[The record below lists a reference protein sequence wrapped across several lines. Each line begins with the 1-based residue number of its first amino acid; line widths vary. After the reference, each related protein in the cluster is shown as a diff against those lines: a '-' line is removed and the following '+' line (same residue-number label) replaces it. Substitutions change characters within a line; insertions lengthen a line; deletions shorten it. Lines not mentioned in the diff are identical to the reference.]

1 MSDFVWSED
10 PSIQLKSNGKSLEY
24 SCFGPSPDRAPTILL
39 LHEGLGCVALWRD
52 FPAKLAK
59 ASGFGVMAYSRA
71 GYGQSDP
78 ADLPRPLDYMT
89 REAVDSLPQLIAAAG
104 LQQIILLGHS
114 DGASIA
120 AIYGGSVEDH
130 RVRGLILMAPH
141 FFTED
146 MGLASIAEAKVAYE
160 NTDLSTRM
168 SKYHNNPDN
177 AFYGWNDS
185 WLHADFKNWNITD
198 VIDYI
203 RVPVLAIQG
212 REDQYGTTAQIEALK
227 AQLYAPL
234 ETVLLENCQHTPFL
248 EQPDL
253 TLRSITKFCTRLHA
267 IETAQSQP
275 R

>member
-160 NTDLSTRM
+160 NTNLSNRM
-168 SKYHNNPDN
+168 GKYHNNPDN

-234 ETVLLENCQHTPFL
+234 ETELLENCQHTPFL

-253 TLRSITKFCTRLHA
+253 TLRSITNFCTRLHA
-267 IETAQSQP
+267 IESA
-275 R
+275 

>member
-1 MSDFVWSED
+1 MSDFIWSED

-24 SCFGPSPDRAPTILL
+24 SCFGPSPDQATTILL

-59 ASGFGVMAYSRA
+59 ASGFGVIAYSRA

-160 NTDLSTRM
+160 NTDLPTRM

>member
-1 MSDFVWSED
+1 MSDFIWSED

-24 SCFGPSPDRAPTILL
+24 SCFGPSPDQAATILL

>member
-1 MSDFVWSED
+1 MSDFIWSED
-10 PSIQLKSNGKSLEY
+10 PRIQLKSDGKSIEY
-24 SCFGPSPDRAPTILL
+24 SCFGPSPDQATTILL

-78 ADLPRPLDYMT
+78 ADLPRPLDYMI

-146 MGLASIAEAKVAYE
+146 MGLASIAEAKVAY
-160 NTDLSTRM
+160 
-168 SKYHNNPDN
+168 
-177 AFYGWNDS
+177 
-185 WLHADFKNWNITD
+185 
-198 VIDYI
+198 
-203 RVPVLAIQG
+203 
-212 REDQYGTTAQIEALK
+212 
-227 AQLYAPL
+227 
-234 ETVLLENCQHTPFL
+234 
-248 EQPDL
+248 
-253 TLRSITKFCTRLHA
+253 
-267 IETAQSQP
+267 
-275 R
+275 

>member
-1 MSDFVWSED
+1 MSDFIWSED

-24 SCFGPSPDRAPTILL
+24 SCFGPSPDQATTILL

>member
-1 MSDFVWSED
+1 MSDFIWSED

-24 SCFGPSPDRAPTILL
+24 SCFGPSPDQATTILL

-160 NTDLSTRM
+160 NTNLSNRM

-253 TLRSITKFCTRLHA
+253 TLRSITNFCRRLHA
-267 IETAQSQP
+267 VETA
-275 R
+275 

>member
-1 MSDFVWSED
+1 MSNFIWSGD
-10 PSIQLKSNGKSLEY
+10 PSTQLKSNGKSLEY
-24 SCFGPSPDRAPTILL
+24 SCFGPSPDQAPTILL

-212 REDQYGTTAQIEALK
+212 RDDQYGTTAQIEALK

-253 TLRSITKFCTRLHA
+253 TLRSITNFCRRLHA
-267 IETAQSQP
+267 IETA
-275 R
+275 

>member
-1 MSDFVWSED
+1 MSNFIWSED
-10 PSIQLKSNGKSLEY
+10 PSSQLKSNGKSLEY
-24 SCFGPSPDRAPTILL
+24 SCYGPSPDQATTILL

-253 TLRSITKFCTRLHA
+253 TLRSITNFCRRLHA
-267 IETAQSQP
+267 IETA
-275 R
+275 

>member
-1 MSDFVWSED
+1 
-10 PSIQLKSNGKSLEY
+10 
-24 SCFGPSPDRAPTILL
+24 
-39 LHEGLGCVALWRD
+39 
-52 FPAKLAK
+52 
-59 ASGFGVMAYSRA
+59 
-71 GYGQSDP
+71 
-78 ADLPRPLDYMT
+78 
-89 REAVDSLPQLIAAAG
+89 
-104 LQQIILLGHS
+104 
-114 DGASIA
+114 
-120 AIYGGSVEDH
+120 
-130 RVRGLILMAPH
+130 
-141 FFTED
+141 
-146 MGLASIAEAKVAYE
+146 
-160 NTDLSTRM
+160 M

-253 TLRSITKFCTRLHA
+253 TLRSITNFCRRLHA
-267 IETAQSQP
+267 IETA
-275 R
+275 